1 MDAEATANRQKGQN
15 MDTVYPE
22 DTSTELERQLYN
34 ELAHAQWWLENL
46 AAAMGEPEFTDNMP
60 NNWGGR
66 GAIRAALQEAEKKHP
81 ELADFPPGTF
91 ITDGIYRGFVIERG
105 TMKAGRRGIPVYK
118 VNCGGDCRTL
128 IPCNQ
133 ARRI

>member
-1 MDAEATANRQKGQN
+1 MGAA
-15 MDTVYPE
+15 YPE
-22 DTSTELERQLYN
+22 DTSTELEKRLYN
-34 ELAHAQWWLENL
+34 ELVHAQWWLENL
-46 AAAMGEPEFTDNMP
+46 AEALRDPERPEFVDSMP

-66 GAIRAALQEAEKKHP
+66 GAIRAALQEAEKAHP
-81 ELADFPPGTF
+81 ELADFQPGTF
-91 ITDGIYRGFVIERG
+91 ITDGIYRGFVIGRG
-105 TMKAGRRGIPVYK
+105 TMSAGKRAIPVYK